1 VVDTALGPVPRAS
14 TELRLADH
22 LGSWRRRWGIGRMSC
37 RVEPGLYALGGPN
50 PESPVLVT
58 ANYKMTFDRLRSKL
72 GGVDAWVLVLDTQG
86 INVWCAAGKGTFGTG
101 EVIRQV
107 EATRLAHVVCHRVL
121 LLPQLG
127 ATGVAAHQ
135 VQEATGF
142 RVVYGPVRARDIRAF
157 LAAGCQATPEMRRVT
172 FTLWERLVV
181 VPMELV
187 GGAKFSL
194 VVLALLF
201 VLAGVGRHGF
211 SAEASWTLGVPAAGL
226 YLVGFLAGALVTPV
240 LLPWLPGRAFALK
253 GAAVGG
259 ALALVHLLCQSK
271 GLTSAAGALDAGAW
285 LFLLPAVSSFFAMN
299 FTGATPY
306 TSPSGVRREVRVAL
320 PGQVLAAALGLALW
334 LISHLV

>member
-1 VVDTALGPVPRAS
+1 
-14 TELRLADH
+14 
-22 LGSWRRRWGIGRMSC
+22 MSC

-86 INVWCAAGKGTFGTG
+86 INVWCAAGKGTFGTD
-101 EVIRQV
+101 EVVRQV
-107 EATRLAHVVCHRVL
+107 EATGLARIVSHRTL
-121 LLPQLG
+121 ILPQLS